1 MFLKKILPIFS
12 YIFHPIFIPILG
24 SIFYVHYSE
33 NYFAKDHYLLLL
45 FQVVIITFLLP
56 LSFFYLLKTIGK
68 VDTIMLSDTSQ
79 RKMPLLLQLVLT
91 ALLLQ
96 KSVTI
101 DRFFELYFFFLAGL
115 ISVLIAFVL
124 LFAKVKASIHMIG
137 MSTFT
142 FFVIGISL
150 QNALNLN
157 YLIALLFLVTGLIAS
172 SRLQLQAHSIKEL
185 IWGYCIGMIP
195 QIGLWWFWL

>member
-1 MFLKKILPIFS
+1 MKKILPFFS
-12 YIFHPIFIPILG
+12 YLFHPIFISILG
-24 SIFYVHYSE
+24 CVFYIEYSE

-68 VDTIMLSDTSQ
+68 VDTVKLSDISQ

-91 ALLLQ
+91 IVLLQ

-115 ISVLIAFVL
+115 ISILIAFIL
-124 LFAKVKASIHMIG
+124 LFAKVKASLHMIG
-137 MSTFT
+137 ISAFT

-150 QNALNLN
+150 QNSLNLN
-157 YLIALLFLVTGLIAS
+157 YLIALLFLATGLIAS
-172 SRLQLQAHSIKEL
+172 SRLQMQAHSIKEL
-185 IWGYCIGMIP
+185 IWGYLIGMIP

>member
-1 MFLKKILPIFS
+1 MNKA
-12 YIFHPIFIPILG
+12 G
-24 SIFYVHYSE
+24 WR
-33 NYFAKDHYLLLL
+33 AC
-45 FQVVIITFLLP
+45 
-56 LSFFYLLKTIGK
+56 
-68 VDTIMLSDTSQ
+68 
-79 RKMPLLLQLVLT
+79 
-91 ALLLQ
+91 
-96 KSVTI
+96 
-101 DRFFELYFFFLAGL
+101 FFFLAGL

>member
-91 ALLLQ
+91 AVLLQ

-124 LFAKVKASIHMIG
+124 LFSKVKASIHMIG

>member
-91 ALLLQ
+91 AVLLQ

-157 YLIALLFLVTGLIAS
+157 YLGSHHAGHSTTSQRHAQRRRGAS
-172 SRLQLQAHSIKEL
+172 ASRICL
-185 IWGYCIGMIP
+185 
-195 QIGLWWFWL
+195 

>member
-1 MFLKKILPIFS
+1 MKNILPIFS
-12 YIFHPIFIPILG
+12 YLFHPIFIPILG
-24 SIFYVHYSE
+24 SLFYIEYSE

-91 ALLLQ
+91 AVLLQ

-124 LFAKVKASIHMIG
+124 LFAKVKASVHMIG
-137 MSTFT
+137 ISTLT
-142 FFVIGISL
+142 FFIIGISL
-150 QNALNLN
+150 QNSLNLN
-157 YLIALLFLVTGLIAS
+157 YLIALLFLITGLIAS
-172 SRLQLQAHSIKEL
+172 SRLQMQAHSIKEL
-185 IWGYCIGMIP
+185 FFGYCIGMIP
-195 QIGLWWFWL
+195 QVLLWWFWL